1 MSKIYYHVV
10 TERPMELNQGI
21 IFDDNHH
28 SGVFERIYKE
38 KDLVDKV
45 YSNNEVEL
53 TDNLKK
59 ALREFALED
68 VRENE
73 FSNYPSRL
81 SCLYVSKSLK
91 EAEFWYNLFID
102 LGRPTFQIVKV
113 EVDGREFTG
122 DAWNVFEGTTDI
134 DNNKELA
141 KRYWLNLD
149 NNQGKEPILET
160 IVDGKIKVIEIVKI
174 HEVDY
179 EK

>member
-1 MSKIYYHVV
+1 M
-10 TERPMELNQGI
+10 
-21 IFDDNHH
+21 
-28 SGVFERIYKE
+28 
-38 KDLVDKV
+38 
-45 YSNNEVEL
+45 
-53 TDNLKK
+53 
-59 ALREFALED
+59 REFALED
-68 VRENE
+68 VRESE

-81 SCLYVSKSLK
+81 SCLYVSKTLK

-113 EVDGREFTG
+113 EVDGKEFTG